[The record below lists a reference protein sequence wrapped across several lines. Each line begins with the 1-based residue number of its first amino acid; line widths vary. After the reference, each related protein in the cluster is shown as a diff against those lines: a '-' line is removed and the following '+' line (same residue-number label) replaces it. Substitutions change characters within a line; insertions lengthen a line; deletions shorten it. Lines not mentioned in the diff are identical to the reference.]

1 VRRVLGALYGFRPD
15 DEEALAF
22 FNTVDNVMRV
32 ISIQNGTKVLG
43 VVVNVTTLLIG
54 GIGLM
59 NILIV
64 SVNERTREIG
74 LRRAVGASR
83 RAILVQFLAESL
95 AVTLAAGAIG
105 VGLALLLSGV
115 LRLLPLPKL
124 FHLPPPPPLR
134 LAVAFFFMVGV
145 GLLAGIIPARRAAN
159 LDPAAALR
167 YE

>member
-1 VRRVLGALYGFRPD
+1 
-15 DEEALAF
+15 
-22 FNTVDNVMRV
+22 
-32 ISIQNGTKVLG
+32 
-43 VVVNVTTLLIG
+43 
-54 GIGLM
+54 M

-83 RAILVQFLAESL
+83 RAVLTQFLAESL

-105 VGLALLLSGV
+105 VALALLVGGV
-115 LRLLPLPKL
+115 LTLLPLPKL

-134 LAVAFFFMVGV
+134 LAVAFFFMVAV
-145 GLLAGIIPARRAAN
+145 GLLAGVIPARRAAN